1 MKDFTLG
8 LLLLMLGIGV
18 LLTAQDYPAI
28 GDLRYGSG
36 LFPSLIGTG
45 LLAGGLCLAIGAAR
59 QLLRLASQHGNPDLL
74 TLPWASAL
82 APLVP
87 CAVVVGYIVLSETL
101 GATLCLMLS
110 MLLLFC
116 LRGVRPIP
124 AVLTA
129 VIAGLL
135 IRYAFSHLLSVPLP
149 TGPLGI

>member
-1 MKDFTLG
+1 M
-8 LLLLMLGIGV
+8 
-18 LLTAQDYPAI
+18 
-28 GDLRYGSG
+28 
-36 LFPSLIGTG
+36 
-45 LLAGGLCLAIGAAR
+45 
-59 QLLRLASQHGNPDLL
+59 
-74 TLPWASAL
+74 PWASAL

-87 CAVVVGYIVLSETL
+87 CGVVVGYIVLSETI

-129 VIAGLL
+129 AIASLL